1 MTLSKRNFE
10 NPEFLGNVTRQ
21 HSWRLDRVARVAANH
36 PAIQRVSA

>member
-10 NPEFLGNVTRQ
+10 NAELLGNVTRQ

-36 PAIQRVSA
+36 PAMPCVSA